1 MYFFRFQYIYISYE
15 VHCFVGLIY
24 KGLATNDVANRSKKY
39 VHGRAAPADTIRD
52 RPEPTSSV
60 RRPDP
65 RIVNPL
71 TELVVSVRL
80 GSAFGR
86 TRVSRTDGSV
96 ADFHPLARS
105 SGRKPTEIVDST
117 HDPRVPTLLQRTETG
132 PSTHNHWPHMPPGT
146 AQPST
151 RKLRHRPQVA
161 TKPSPRTLC
170 TGTRSSITHRN
181 HTRSLSV
188 QAPVTLNHWPYK
200 PPVAS
205 NGGTTTGEEQGEG
218 QVKSEWKAG
227 VGQAKC

>member
-1 MYFFRFQYIYISYE
+1 MLQIGQKSTSTAELRQRIQSALRR
-15 VHCFVGLIY
+15 G
-24 KGLATNDVANRSKKY
+24 A
-39 VHGRAAPADTIRD
+39 
-52 RPEPTSSV
+52 TSSL
-60 RRPDP
+60 RRLER

-151 RKLRHRPQVA
+151 R
-161 TKPSPRTLC
+161 
-170 TGTRSSITHRN
+170 SSITHRN
-181 HTRSLSV
+181 HTRRLSV
-188 QAPVTLNHWPYK
+188 HAPVTAITTCRRHPNPIHQ
-200 PPVAS
+200 AA
-205 NGGTTTGEEQGEG
+205 GT
-218 QVKSEWKAG
+218 V
-227 VGQAKC
+227 